1 MPQPKDSSGG
11 TSFFAPGHD
20 LIRRVLKFNP
30 THAGQHRP
38 PPSRVDLAG
47 FSSVEAESNAPIL
60 GSAAAIPA
68 L

>member
-20 LIRRVLKFNP
+20 LVRRVLKFNP

-38 PPSRVDLAG
+38 APPRVDGAG
-47 FSSVEAESNAPIL
+47 FSSVKAESKAQIL
-60 GSAAAIPA
+60 GSAAAIPVF
-68 L
+68 